1 MSTPLERS
9 RQSESLGQF
18 LDEATALYAGKDAF
32 SCGQMRLS
40 YSELARQ
47 GKAFAAY
54 LQSIGVSKGD
64 RVAIMTPN
72 LPAFTIATLGILKA
86 GAIQVNINP
95 LYTASELEYQLNDSG
110 AETIV
115 IFSGS
120 SASFA
125 AIKDICPIKH
135 VIVVNIGDGSGMEV
149 ASPAVDTSITDFV
162 YFSDALSMGAGLEF
176 QSVAIIRDD
185 LAFLQYTGGTTG
197 PSKGAMLSHGNLL
210 SNIAQLYEMCPE
222 ITRENE
228 EVIVTALPLYHI
240 FALMMNF
247 LSYAGCGSHNVLIT
261 NPRDMDSFINAIKQ
275 SGFTVING
283 VNSLFAGLMMHP
295 EFAQVDFSRLKACIN
310 GGTAA
315 MESTSDKW
323 QSFTGLPL
331 IQGYGL
337 SETSPVL
344 TLASPSERIFTGKIG
359 KALPQTHI
367 KLVDSE
373 DNEVAVGERGE
384 LVARGPQVMQ
394 GYYQKPEV
402 TAEAFTLDGY
412 FRTGD
417 IAIVDT
423 EGNYQIVDR
432 KKDMVIVS
440 GFNVYPNDVEQVAC
454 KCEGVAECACLG
466 VPDERTGEAVKL
478 FVVKA
483 AESTITEADVI
494 SHCKEYLTAYKVP
507 KSVVFIDEV
516 PKSAVGKM
524 LRRLLRDN

>member
-1 MSTPLERS
+1 MSTPLDRS
-9 RQSESLGQF
+9 RQSQSIAQF
-18 LDEATALYAGKDAF
+18 LDQAAALYSDKNAF
-32 SCGQMRLS
+32 SCGPMRLS

-54 LQSIGVSKGD
+54 LQSVGVSKGD
-64 RVAIMTPN
+64 RVAIMSPN

-120 SASFA
+120 MASFA
-125 AIKDICPIKH
+125 AIRDNCP
-135 VIVVNIGDGSGMEV
+135 VRRVLVVRTGDGSGMELP
-149 ASPAVDTSITDFV
+149 SPDVDAAITDVV
-162 YFSDALSMGAGLEF
+162 YFSDALTIGNGIEF
-176 QSVAIIRDD
+176 QAVTVTRDD

-210 SNIAQLYEMCPE
+210 SNIAQLYEMRPD

-261 NPRDMDSFINAIKQ
+261 NPRDMGSFISAIKQ

-283 VNSLFAGLMMHP
+283 VNTLFAGLMMQS

-323 QSFTGLPL
+323 QDFTGLPL
-331 IQGYGL
+331 TQGYGL

-344 TLASPSERIFTGKIG
+344 TLASADERSFSGKIG
-359 KALPQTHI
+359 KAVPQTHI
-367 KLVDSE
+367 KLIDDE

-384 LVARGPQVMQ
+384 LVAKGPQVMQ
-394 GYYQKPEV
+394 GYYHKPEV
-402 TAEAFTLDGY
+402 SAEAFTSDGY

-417 IAIVDT
+417 IAIVDS

-454 KCEGVAECACLG
+454 KCEGVIECACLG
-466 VPDERTGEAVKL
+466 VPDEKTGEAVKL

-483 AESTITEADVI
+483 EHSALTEADVI
-494 SHCKEYLTAYKVP
+494 AYCKEHLTPYKVP
-507 KSVVFIDEV
+507 KSVVFINEV

-524 LRRLLRDN
+524 LRRVLRDS

>member
-1 MSTPLERS
+1 MSTPLERC
-9 RQSESLGQF
+9 RQSESIAQF
-18 LDEATALYAGKDAF
+18 LDGAATLYVEKEAF
-32 SCGQMRLS
+32 SCGHMRLS

-47 GKAFAAY
+47 GTAFSAY

-64 RVAIMTPN
+64 RVAIMSPN

-95 LYTASELEYQLNDSG
+95 LYTPPELEHQLNDSG

-120 SASFA
+120 SATFA
-125 AIKDICPIKH
+125 AIQDKCPVNR
-135 VIVVNIGDGSGMEV
+135 VIVIQIGDGSGMEV
-149 ASPAVDTSITDFV
+149 PSPDVDAAISEYV
-162 YFSDALSMGAGLEF
+162 YFSDALKIGYELEF
-176 QSVAIIRDD
+176 HPVAVTRDD

-197 PSKGAMLSHGNLL
+197 PSKGAMLTHGNLL
-210 SNIAQLYEMCPE
+210 SNIAQLYEMAPE
-222 ITRENE
+222 ITCDNE

-247 LSYAGCGSHNVLIT
+247 LSYAGCGAHNVLIT
-261 NPRDMDSFINAIKQ
+261 NPRDMGSFINSIKH

-283 VNSLFAGLMMHP
+283 VNTLFAGLMMQP
-295 EFAQVDFSRLKACIN
+295 EFTQIDFSKLKACIN

-323 QSFTGLPL
+323 QSYTGLPL

-337 SETSPVL
+337 SETSPIL
-344 TLASPSERIFTGKIG
+344 TLASPGDRVFTGKIG
-359 KALPQTHI
+359 KALPQTQI
-367 KLVDSE
+367 KLLDG
-373 DNEVAVGERGE
+373 DDKEVPVGERGE
-384 LVARGPQVMQ
+384 LVAKGPQVTQ

-402 TAEAFTLDGY
+402 TTEAFTSDGY

-417 IAIVDT
+417 IAIADS

-454 KCEGVAECACLG
+454 KCEGVAECACVG
-466 VPDERTGEAVKL
+466 VPDEKTGEAVKL
-478 FVVKA
+478 FVVKTA
-483 AESTITEADVI
+483 QSKITEADVI
-494 SHCKEYLTAYKVP
+494 SYCKQYLTPYKVP

-524 LRRLLRDN
+524 LRRLLRD